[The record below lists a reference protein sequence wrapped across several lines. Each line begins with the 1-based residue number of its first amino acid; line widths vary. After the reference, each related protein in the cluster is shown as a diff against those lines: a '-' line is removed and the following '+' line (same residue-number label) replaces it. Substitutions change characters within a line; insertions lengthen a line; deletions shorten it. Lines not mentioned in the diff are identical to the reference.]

1 MTGAFKQAIA
11 YMKSIYSERLG
22 RTRLE
27 NLTRLIAFIFHI
39 VFIKGRLKAVKTV
52 SDDLFFISFY
62 FATTLS
68 FKVFK
73 TLFTV
78 LILISTS
85 SI

>member
-1 MTGAFKQAIA
+1 MRWDEYFRKRSN
-11 YMKSIYSERLG
+11 KRPSENRF
-22 RTRLE
+22 R
-27 NLTRLIAFIFHI
+27 
-39 VFIKGRLKAVKTV
+39 
-52 SDDLFFISFY
+52 DDLFFISFY

-68 FKVFK
+68 FKVFN